1 MIYVAE
7 LTRVSC
13 CRQPVFIKM
22 FCENLTME
30 GLKKTIYPGVPC
42 TQKLKYVSPIN
53 NDDDGTVLLNEG
65 MSYI

>member
-1 MIYVAE
+1 
-7 LTRVSC
+7 
-13 CRQPVFIKM
+13 
-22 FCENLTME
+22 ME